1 MVSLVIP
8 VYNEI
13 ESLPLLYQEIRSAFE
28 PLSHS
33 YEILFVDDGST
44 DGSGAWLDQ
53 CSRQDAHV
61 RAIHLV
67 RNTGQSAAFAAGFE
81 RASGEVIVT
90 LDADGQNPPGEIPR
104 LLEAYAGAKVDIV
117 AGYRRRRNDSFWR
130 IVQSRIANSF
140 RNVLTGESIRD
151 TGCSLKLFRRDLLR
165 SLPTFRGMH
174 RFLPTLCRLHGPIR
188 VIEIAVEHRERTR
201 GVSKY
206 GMWNR
211 ATRGVAD
218 VLGVL
223 WLRSRWIR
231 VEVRDDD

>member
-13 ESLPLLYQEIRSAFE
+13 ESLPPLYQEIRSAFE

-81 RASGEVIVT
+81 RARGEVIVT

-104 LLEAYAGAKVDIV
+104 LLEAYSAAEVDIV
-117 AGYRRRRNDSFWR
+117 AGYRRRRHDSFWR
-130 IVQSRIANSF
+130 IFQSRIANAF

-151 TGCSLKLFRRDLLR
+151 TGCSLKLFRRELLL

-188 VIEIAVEHRERTR
+188 VIEVAVEHRERTR
-201 GVSKY
+201 GTSKY

-223 WLRSRWIR
+223 WLRSRWIQ